1 MFQNYCLNKAVF
13 LNNDKIAYTEIYQ
26 KDVEKFAVGPDC
38 TEGLT
43 EKLRAISSV
52 EVAFIAKEI
61 APNVIKFSMRSK
73 TADVA
78 SVCLQFGGGGHKLA
92 AGCVI
97 KSSMK
102 TAISKVLSKIEK
114 MEL

>member
-1 MFQNYCLNKAVF
+1 M
-13 LNNDKIAYTEIYQ
+13 
-26 KDVEKFAVGPDC
+26 
-38 TEGLT
+38 T

-73 TADVA
+73 SVDVA
-78 SVCLQFGGGGHKLA
+78 SICSQFGGGGHKLA

-102 TAISKVLSKIEK
+102 TAVSRILSKIEK
-114 MEL
+114 KEL